1 MENKV
6 EINVK
11 VWCQNQVDTF
21 FYKTEGDEK
30 KHLLSMR
37 TYDVELYVFAL
48 DLYKLMQDKK
58 INVPEPNFSV
68 NRNLPIYGNSHQVK
82 QYIFDY
88 SKYNDTYEIR
98 EVYDFP
104 SIKGCQKAIQEP
116 MKLEELTSIANSLI
130 PYLNK
135 NKVWIE
141 CFKECMTYYDLKF
154 ISNKAEIGLKKIKYY
169 IDTFNA
175 TTRVI
180 NKMVK
185 LFNELP
191 GKYNW
196 YQKIAYNKKS
206 KKYIEIDS
214 RNICKC

>member
-6 EINVK
+6 EINIK
-11 VWCQNQVDTF
+11 PWCQNQVDTKIS
-21 FYKTEGDEK
+21 KTNENEK
-30 KHLLSMR
+30 KTLLEMR
-37 TYDVELYVFAL
+37 SYDVELYVFAL

-68 NRNLPIYGNSHQVK
+68 NRSLPIYGNNHQVK
-82 QYIFDY
+82 QYIFEY

-98 EVYDFP
+98 EVYDFTDV
-104 SIKGCQKAIQEP
+104 KGCQKAIQEP
-116 MKLEELTSIANSLI
+116 MTIEELTSIANSLI

-135 NKVWIE
+135 NKVWKD
-141 CFKECMTYYDLKF
+141 CFKKCMTYYFFSF
-154 ISNKAEIGLKKIKYY
+154 ICNKAEEGLKVIRYY

-175 TTRVI
+175 TTRTI
-180 NKMVK
+180 NQFVK
-185 LFNELP
+185 LLNDIP
-191 GKYNW
+191 NKYHW
-196 YQKIAYNKKS
+196 FQKIAYNKKS

>member
-11 VWCQNQVDTF
+11 VWNQNQIDTNI
-21 FYKTEGDEK
+21 YKTNGNEK
-30 KHLLSMR
+30 KTLLEMR
-37 TYDVELYVFAL
+37 SYDVELYVFAL

-68 NRNLPIYGNSHQVK
+68 NRSLPIYGNSHKVN
-82 QYIFDY
+82 QYIFEY
-88 SKYNDTYEIR
+88 HKYDDAYEIR
-98 EVYDFP
+98 EVYDLP
-104 SIKGCQKAIQEP
+104 SIRNCKKTIQEP
-116 MKLEELTSIANSLI
+116 ITLEELTNIANSLI

-135 NKVWIE
+135 NKVWKE

-175 TTRVI
+175 TTRAI

-196 YQKIAYNKKS
+196 YQKIAYEKKT
-206 KKYIEIDS
+206 KKYIEIDT